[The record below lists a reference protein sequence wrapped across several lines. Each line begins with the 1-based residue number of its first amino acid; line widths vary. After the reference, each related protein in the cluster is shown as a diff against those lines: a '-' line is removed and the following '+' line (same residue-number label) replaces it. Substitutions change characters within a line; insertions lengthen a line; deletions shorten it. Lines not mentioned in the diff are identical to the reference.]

1 MVENYTVSLAFGSA
15 TLIGREMAEALGV
28 ASSIISIIQL
38 AQTVTRYLQEV
49 RYASDARTKLLQE
62 IEGAVKIL
70 ETFTDLDLKSEAT
83 LKRWSRT
90 LDLMRTPLSQFSAS
104 LSRLERR
111 FASSNGS
118 AKVKEALKWPFQSA
132 ETQQVINSME
142 RQKSL
147 FQLALQRDEL

>member
-1 MVENYTVSLAFGSA
+1 
-15 TLIGREMAEALGV
+15 MAEALGV

-62 IEGAVKIL
+62 IESAVKIL

-132 ETQQVINSME
+132 EIQQAINSME
-142 RQKSL
+142 RQMSL